1 MTDPDLLVLPGP
13 GLALQDE
20 PAPADQPPSL
30 PLLLEHFMQM
40 TNLGVLSGLLLGIA
54 ILLDGFSGF
63 AIVAVLGALGLV
75 VGRVL
80 DGQLDLGSLVPDNSK
95 QRR

>member
-1 MTDPDLLVLPGP
+1 
-13 GLALQDE
+13 
-20 PAPADQPPSL
+20 
-30 PLLLEHFMQM
+30 MQM

-63 AIVAVLGALGLV
+63 AIVAVLGALGLL

-80 DGQLDLGSLVPDNSK
+80 DGQLDLGSLMPDSSK